1 MTYNILNRLCP
12 FKRQQNCDLSNLLPR
27 GEVMNGRKA
36 FTLIELLVV
45 IAIIAI
51 LAAILFPVFAK
62 VREKARQASCASNEK
77 QLGLGVIQ
85 YIQDN
90 DQKFPAVF
98 DSNRSPNINWGQEIY
113 PYVKSLAVFSCPSN
127 VAGGAETASG
137 TYMGNSNGQENI
149 PVSYAMNGDIGF
161 VNGGQLDYGPY
172 KPEAAINE
180 PTQKIMITETYVNNP
195 NSHWPGWIYCP
206 SSGSTPCTPS
216 TWTTSSVYQ
225 AMFAGHTGFMNV
237 TYIDGHVKAMKPVS
251 LVTPV
256 NQFGQLAAF
265 ELPSSSNPDCASNPT
280 DTVAGLTSINC
291 DDVDPAAVTAM
302 QGVSTRYN

>member
-1 MTYNILNRLCP
+1 MKVRT
-12 FKRQQNCDLSNLLPR
+12 
-27 GEVMNGRKA
+27 G

-85 YIQDN
+85 YIQDY
-90 DQKFPAVF
+90 DEKFPAAF
-98 DSNRSPNINWGQEIY
+98 DSNRTPNINWGQEIF

-127 VAGGAETASG
+127 VVGNTETSTG
-137 TYMGNSNGQENI
+137 TYMGNSNGSENI
-149 PVSYAMNGDIGF
+149 PIGYALNGDLGF
-161 VNGGQLDYGPY
+161 VNGGQLDYGPW

-180 PTQKIMITETYVNNP
+180 PSQKIMITETYVNNP

-206 SSGSTPCTPS
+206 SSGSTPCTNA
-216 TWTTSSVYQ
+216 TWTQSSVYQ

-237 TYIDGHVKAMKPVS
+237 TYIDGHVKAMNPVN

-256 NQFGQLAAF
+256 NQFGEWAPG
-265 ELPSSSNPDCASNPT
+265 ELPSSTNPDCYQNPT
-280 DTVAGLTSINC
+280 DTVQGITSINC
-291 DDVDPAAVTAM
+291 DDTDPAATAAFA
-302 QGVSTRYN
+302 GIAAHYH